1 MSDMKERSS
10 EVWKGIRKGA
20 GWAMGVGVVV
30 SAAGVLREGPRA
42 VVKAAIKAGLR
53 GGEMAAEVTEQMR
66 DLYAE
71 AQVERSAQPPPA
83 AD

>member
-1 MSDMKERSS
+1 MSDMRERTS
-10 EVWKGIRKGA
+10 EVWKGLRKGA
-20 GWAMGVGVVV
+20 GWAMGVGIVV

-53 GGEMAAEVTEQMR
+53 GGEMAAELTEQMR

-71 AQVERSAQPPPA
+71 VQVERHAQPPPVE
-83 AD
+83 D